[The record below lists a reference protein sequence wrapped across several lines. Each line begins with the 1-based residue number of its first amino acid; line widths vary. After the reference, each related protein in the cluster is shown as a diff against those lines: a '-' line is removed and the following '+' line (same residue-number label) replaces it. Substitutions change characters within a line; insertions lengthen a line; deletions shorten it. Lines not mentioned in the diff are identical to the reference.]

1 MIAMTSPSGRPCT
14 VDNEAGVPFL
24 ESLGYVRNAPIS
36 GPADD

>member
-24 ESLGYVRNAPIS
+24 ESLGYVRNALVS
-36 GPADD
+36 ETGED